1 MRLEHWW
8 FTLRLRLRSIL
19 RRSEVEGE
27 LQEELRFHLEH
38 KTQQGIADGLSPED
52 ARYAALR
59 AMDGL
64 EQRKEQLRD
73 MRRIHWLTDFLD
85 DVSYAIRSLR
95 RTPGVTAFVV
105 VALALGIGLASST
118 FSILDGLIFRPY
130 PVPDPGGV
138 LSLVSTTHDKNFE
151 AFSYREYL
159 DLSAKTKSY
168 DGVIANTDMQAVGF
182 SPEPGQTARIK
193 GGMMVSGNYFRA
205 LGVEPRLGRG
215 FRDDEDRVPGRD
227 AVVVLGPEF
236 WKREFAGDP
245 AAVGRTIRLN
255 GKDFTIVGVAPQH
268 FSGMLTFARPDLY
281 VPLAMATVFST
292 SAQKH
297 FFEDRDD
304 RELSVKARLR
314 RGVSLEQARSEIT
327 VLTKEFE
334 RQFPKFNRSRGAAV
348 HTQFETRTLEDQNWR
363 FGLIFVILGVAVLL
377 LACLN
382 AAGLLLSRGRAR
394 THEIAVRLAIGAGR
408 FRLVRLLLTESLVIA
423 GAGGLGGVA
432 LGYGIVD
439 WFHTKQDI
447 IFMSDLPFF
456 IPFRMD
462 EHALLASVAFALMS
476 ALLCAGWRRRCRARR
491 WTWWMV
497 SRRPM

>member
-1 MRLEHWW
+1 M
-8 FTLRLRLRSIL
+8 
-19 RRSEVEGE
+19 
-27 LQEELRFHLEH
+27 
-38 KTQQGIADGLSPED
+38 
-52 ARYAALR
+52 
-59 AMDGL
+59 
-64 EQRKEQLRD
+64 
-73 MRRIHWLTDFLD
+73 
-85 DVSYAIRSLR
+85 
-95 RTPGVTAFVV
+95 V

-292 SAQKH
+292 NAQKM

-314 RGVSLEQARSEIT
+314 RGVSLDQARSEIT
-327 VLTKEFE
+327 VLAKEFE
-334 RQFPKFNRSRGAAV
+334 GQFPKFNRSRGAAV

-462 EHALLASVAFALMS
+462 ERALLASVAFALMS